1 MSNISPAAFFH
12 ILKSAQGDTRLR
24 ILFRL
29 VAALNLSII
38 HKMLVLLRQSND
50 EDNYQAERIKVV
62 ESLNSIRLYLLDELT
77 SQSFSPIKLSYRDS
91 YVAAL
96 KQKPR
101 ISSKEEISWLI
112 EQLDLK
118 QQVTER
124 DIKASQIRS
133 AKRLRNE
140 LCSYRARILK
150 YLNKLDGHIVT
161 LNTAND
167 AYCKL
172 PVLVQEQ
179 MMQMLQRAIIRGM
192 YL

>member
-77 SQSFSPIKLSYRDS
+77 SQSFSPIKLRKY
-91 YVAAL
+91 AAL
-96 KQKPR
+96 NAC
-101 ISSKEEISWLI
+101 ETNCAL
-112 EQLDLK
+112 
-118 QQVTER
+118 TE
-124 DIKASQIRS
+124 
-133 AKRLRNE
+133 LE
-140 LCSYRARILK
+140 F
-150 YLNKLDGHIVT
+150 
-161 LNTAND
+161 
-167 AYCKL
+167 
-172 PVLVQEQ
+172 
-179 MMQMLQRAIIRGM
+179 
-192 YL
+192 